1 MDAMDKTD
9 AGTIDDSESTVDLAA
24 RKPLPP
30 TSSTPTLEIDGPG
43 HQQDISRPSTAY
55 RVPGTPSHPEDDH
68 DHGEGEDQ
76 PRDNNEPTPTRPA
89 SSAPRTVLRAD
100 DIPNLRPPSGLRHQ
114 AESQQPTQEQ
124 HAGSAGDHSFAE
136 GHSGLPDSEHNDSY
150 TAQMVRKQLQD
161 IESSFTTPI
170 SPLPT
175 LNSLGMTDTF
185 VFDSPSKPPKAGASA
200 ATSASSQRAAPQQTT
215 EDEPSLPHIPTPA
228 ESYQP
233 SPEPKREPASDQLHV
248 PEGTSALEAFSSSP
262 TGATTARTIS
272 RAMSRISNGNSN
284 SAPADDSQL
293 PQEEGD
299 SVMQHDSSM
308 DDLLLRPANT
318 SRTSRASGTSGASS
332 QRRADLGIPKI
343 SVDAGN
349 TPGHGLKSGKR
360 PKYLRSRMASH
371 HSSSSSFNDDVESD
385 ATAGTAG
392 GLGADYALQSG
403 GAIPALGTSRN
414 SSMSNIVTRQISMG
428 SMASD
433 FREDSTGRI
442 GVEPLEPLDEYEGM
456 SSDNVNDERLKTP
469 KAPRQSLTEPTDT
482 AIARH
487 VRNVQVPESLAREYR
502 SKSGFVTPRRKL
514 SEVNLGASAST
525 TRTGKNLTLKEQ
537 SSTIERLSKE
547 NFDLKLKV
555 MFLSDRLDKLSEEGI
570 KEMIS
575 ENVELKTSVAV
586 MQRDNKVLR
595 RRVKELEKKVKDED
609 ERPDTAK
616 SGGSS
621 GPVPDDYDAHANEEE
636 LIYLRERVDEFVTEI
651 ERLKEESMNKEAEKR
666 RMAEVVKNLQTI
678 NENRVGQSLGQDD
691 DEMDAWRELYWTE
704 MARREQGDEENKRM
718 SDENRNLRDEVF
730 RLKQD
735 LANST
740 NNLGGRPS
748 SHASQ
753 PSGMSHT
760 TNIYNITKKGRPS
773 SPSRPQT
780 RMSEADT
787 MNGAMS
793 VSVSLVEELRREGE
807 QLRHENAE
815 LRREVGAQ
823 TSMLTSRNREK
834 ERLYQEIE
842 DLKMAARRGG
852 PTPSTVDSLLD
863 RSASRAGAHDRPQ
876 SRGSGMTR
884 TATLDEDPERE
895 ELENKL
901 AEFRDKLN
909 EVKMQN
915 QDLQQELGNYMQEY
929 EAELEGR
936 KQAETAAHQ
945 LQEELEA
952 TQNDLLTLQ
961 QERDDLLQENSGLD
975 HEFNALREEAQDEI
989 DHLEGEN
996 EQREQ
1001 EIARL
1006 SQELAERNE
1015 NQEALQEEMR
1025 RLSEDMIRFEDTQ
1038 ETQLQ
1043 RIQELETELA
1053 EANKEL
1059 EDLEA
1064 KLLEANNKAQ
1074 RLGIQ
1079 LESTQSEISFL
1090 REEQE
1095 SDKLRIGDLVGQLA
1109 NTELALR
1116 EEKERVKELENQL
1129 QSERHQ
1135 REVVA
1140 NQEKE
1145 DVQQVVNN
1153 LNREM
1158 STAKDEARKLRK
1170 SLSRQET
1177 EAAEWKARLVELEN
1191 NLREALGDLNGTRSS
1206 FLRVSF
1212 IFPSPSVQLVREHCS
1227 NAPSQDITKLQ
1238 NDLDTTCREL
1248 DATRAALNEKDHLI
1262 KQRDEL
1268 LESHA
1273 LESRRLGDTLA
1284 KEQQAHRN
1292 TKHQFETYQKTQQHV
1307 HGTMSTAE
1315 LRIKELEAAKSQD
1328 KQRLTKL
1335 EASLK
1340 EQLNERNSLLLV
1352 LWTRLS
1358 SLCGTDWAHDNS
1370 LISGRALPSLE
1381 SVATMLPGFSKNLL
1395 AAVRTIESIV
1405 SKFQDRVKSVERELW
1420 REYQHLED
1428 SLDKRIKKLDKI
1440 ESIVRNGVATGSIG
1454 IAGQMSQALL
1464 EEQKQR
1470 MAKLEDAYRQ
1480 LKVENATLR
1489 TANEVRHA
1497 MLDPR
1502 AERGFDDDGSPS
1514 PSIPTGPT
1522 ARARS
1527 GERGSQRSERS
1538 RQSSR
1543 HVSGG
1548 APTTSSG
1555 SSTHRATSRAS
1566 TMTKETV
1573 TRQTMSRETSHR
1585 SDNEAGA
1592 AQDVFNDY
1600 SPRHSSLTN
1609 YNSNNNHNHNTREV
1623 TSAAGSHGPMSPGA
1637 PLDAELKWM
1646 HRLKDMENKL
1656 KAEREGRRLD
1666 RNEASRKI
1674 ISLEE
1679 VALQAQAREAKIE
1692 RRRRM
1697 EAAMSIQG
1705 SGDKGGGDGGKRG
1718 SSAGGL

>member
-1 MDAMDKTD
+1 MLDDMDRTD
-9 AGTIDDSESTVDLAA
+9 TGTMDDSESTLDLAA
-24 RKPLPP
+24 RRPLPP
-30 TSSTPTLEIDGPG
+30 TSSTPTLEVESLDQP
-43 HQQDISRPSTAY
+43 QDVSRPSTAY
-55 RVPGTPSHPEDDH
+55 RVPGTPAHPDDDH
-68 DHGEGEDQ
+68 DRDRDHGDDQ
-76 PRDNNEPTPTRPA
+76 DQSRDNNEPTPTRPT

-100 DIPNLRPPSGLRHQ
+100 DIPSLRPPSGLT
-114 AESQQPTQEQ
+114 AKEQ
-124 HAGSAGDHSFAE
+124 HGGSAGDRSFGE
-136 GHSGLPDSEHNDSY
+136 GHSALSQPEHNDSY
-150 TAQMVRKQLQD
+150 TAQLVRRQLQD

-175 LNSLGMTDTF
+175 VNSLGLDDTF
-185 VFDSPSKPPKAGASA
+185 VFDSPSKPPKPGTSAPA
-200 ATSASSQRAAPQQTT
+200 ATSASSRPPAPQQTT
-215 EDEPSLPHIPTPA
+215 DDEPSLPHIPPPT
-228 ESYQP
+228 ESDKP

-284 SAPADDSQL
+284 YAPADDSQ
-293 PQEEGD
+293 PPPEEGD
-299 SVMQHDSSM
+299 SIVQHNSSM
-308 DDLLLRPANT
+308 DDSLLRAANT
-318 SRTSRASGTSGASS
+318 SGTSVASGTSGVSS
-332 QRRADLGIPKI
+332 QRRAEMGIPKI

-371 HSSSSSFNDDVESD
+371 HSSSSSFNDDIESD
-385 ATAGTAG
+385 VTAGTAG

-456 SSDNVNDERLKTP
+456 SSDNPNDDRLKTP
-469 KAPRQSLTEPTDT
+469 KAPRQPLTEPTDT

-502 SKSGFVTPRRKL
+502 SKTGFVTPRRKL
-514 SEVNLGASAST
+514 SEVNLGASVST

-595 RRVKELEKKVKDED
+595 RRVKELEKKLKDED

-666 RMAEVVKNLQTI
+666 RMAEMVKNLQTI
-678 NENRVGQSLGQDD
+678 NENRMGESLGQDD
-691 DEMDAWRELYWTE
+691 ETEVWKELYAQE
-704 MARREQGDEENKRM
+704 QARREQADDDNKKM
-718 SDENRNLRDEVF
+718 GDENRNLRDEIF

-748 SHASQ
+748 SHASH

-760 TNIYNITKKGRPS
+760 TNIYNITKKGRAQ

-793 VSVSLVEELRREGE
+793 VSVSLVEELRRESE

-852 PTPSTVDSLLD
+852 PTPSTIDSLLD

-901 AEFRDKLN
+901 AELRDKLN
-909 EVKMQN
+909 EVKMHN

-1043 RIQELETELA
+1043 RIQQLETELS

-1064 KLLEANNKAQ
+1064 KLLEANDKSQ

-1079 LESTQSEISFL
+1079 LESTQGEIAFL

-1135 REVVA
+1135 REIVA

-1170 SLSRQET
+1170 SLSRQEI
-1177 EAAEWKARLVELEN
+1177 EAAEWKERLLELEN

-1212 IFPSPSVQLVREHCS
+1212 PSP
-1227 NAPSQDITKLQ
+1227 
-1238 NDLDTTCREL
+1238 
-1248 DATRAALNEKDHLI
+1248 I
-1262 KQRDEL
+1262 K
-1268 LESHA
+1268 S
-1273 LESRRLGDTLA
+1273 
-1284 KEQQAHRN
+1284 
-1292 TKHQFETYQKTQQHV
+1292 
-1307 HGTMSTAE
+1307 
-1315 LRIKELEAAKSQD
+1315 IK
-1328 KQRLTKL
+1328 
-1335 EASLK
+1335 SL
-1340 EQLNERNSLLLV
+1340 
-1352 LWTRLS
+1352 W
-1358 SLCGTDWAHDNS
+1358 
-1370 LISGRALPSLE
+1370 
-1381 SVATMLPGFSKNLL
+1381 KN
-1395 AAVRTIESIV
+1395 IV
-1405 SKFQDRVKSVERELW
+1405 
-1420 REYQHLED
+1420 
-1428 SLDKRIKKLDKI
+1428 
-1440 ESIVRNGVATGSIG
+1440 
-1454 IAGQMSQALL
+1454 
-1464 EEQKQR
+1464 
-1470 MAKLEDAYRQ
+1470 
-1480 LKVENATLR
+1480 
-1489 TANEVRHA
+1489 
-1497 MLDPR
+1497 
-1502 AERGFDDDGSPS
+1502 
-1514 PSIPTGPT
+1514 
-1522 ARARS
+1522 
-1527 GERGSQRSERS
+1527 
-1538 RQSSR
+1538 
-1543 HVSGG
+1543 
-1548 APTTSSG
+1548 
-1555 SSTHRATSRAS
+1555 
-1566 TMTKETV
+1566 
-1573 TRQTMSRETSHR
+1573 
-1585 SDNEAGA
+1585 
-1592 AQDVFNDY
+1592 
-1600 SPRHSSLTN
+1600 
-1609 YNSNNNHNHNTREV
+1609 
-1623 TSAAGSHGPMSPGA
+1623 
-1637 PLDAELKWM
+1637 
-1646 HRLKDMENKL
+1646 
-1656 KAEREGRRLD
+1656 
-1666 RNEASRKI
+1666 
-1674 ISLEE
+1674 
-1679 VALQAQAREAKIE
+1679 
-1692 RRRRM
+1692 
-1697 EAAMSIQG
+1697 
-1705 SGDKGGGDGGKRG
+1705 
-1718 SSAGGL
+1718 

>member
-1 MDAMDKTD
+1 MDETD
-9 AGTIDDSESTVDLAA
+9 RIDTGRMDDSESTVELAA

-30 TSSTPTLEIDGPG
+30 SSSTATLDVDSLEQEPP
-43 HQQDISRPSTAY
+43 SRPSTAY
-55 RVPGTPSHPEDDH
+55 RVPGTPSNPHDDH
-68 DHGEGEDQ
+68 DQDQ
-76 PRDNNEPTPTRPA
+76 GQGQGRDYDHDVPTPTRPT
-89 SSAPRTVLRAD
+89 SSEPRTVLRAD
-100 DIPNLRPPSGLRHQ
+100 NIPNLRPPSGLRHQ
-114 AESQQPTQEQ
+114 TQPQQITQE

-136 GHSGLPDSEHNDSY
+136 GLSALPETEHNDSY
-150 TAQMVRKQLQD
+150 TAQMVRRQLQD

-175 LNSLGMTDTF
+175 VNSLGLDDTF
-185 VFDSPSKPPKAGASA
+185 VFDSPSKPPKPPGGSAPAPAAAS
-200 ATSASSQRAAPQQTT
+200 TRSPVPPQPTH
-215 EDEPSLPHIPTPA
+215 DEPSLPHIPPPA
-228 ESYQP
+228 ESNQP

-272 RAMSRISNGNSN
+272 RAMSRISNGNN
-284 SAPADDSQL
+284 NNAHADDSQPL
-293 PQEEGD
+293 QEEGN
-299 SVMQHDSSM
+299 SFLEHDTWM
-308 DDLLLRPANT
+308 DESLLRPGNT
-318 SRTSRASGTSGASS
+318 SGISGTSGASS
-332 QRRADLGIPKI
+332 QRQPDKGIPKI
-343 SVDAGN
+343 SVDAGS
-349 TPGHGLKSGKR
+349 TPGHSLKSGKR

-385 ATAGTAG
+385 VTAGTAG
-392 GLGADYALQSG
+392 GLGVDYALQSG
-403 GAIPALGTSRN
+403 GAVPALGTSRN

-456 SSDNVNDERLKTP
+456 SSDNPNDDRLKTP

-502 SKSGFVTPRRKL
+502 SKTGFVTPRRKL

-595 RRVKELEKKVKDED
+595 RRVKELEKKLKDED

-621 GPVPDDYDAHANEEE
+621 GPVPDDYDAQANEEE

-651 ERLKEESMNKEAEKR
+651 EKLKEENMNKEAEKR
-666 RMAEVVKNLQTI
+666 RMAEMVKNLQSI
-678 NENRVGQSLGQDD
+678 NENRVGESLGQDD
-691 DEMDAWRELYWTE
+691 ETEVWKELYSQET
-704 MARREQGDEENKRM
+704 ARREQADEDNKRM
-718 SDENRNLRDEVF
+718 GDENRSLRDEVF
-730 RLKQD
+730 RLKQEM
-735 LANST
+735 ANST

-748 SHASQ
+748 SHASH

-760 TNIYNITKKGRPS
+760 TNIYNITKKSRPQ

-793 VSVSLVEELRREGE
+793 VSASLMEELRRESE

-852 PTPSTVDSLLD
+852 PTPSTIDSLLD
-863 RSASRAGAHDRPQ
+863 RSASRAGVHDRPQ

-901 AEFRDKLN
+901 AELRDKLN

-936 KQAETAAHQ
+936 KQAELVVQQ

-952 TQNDLLTLQ
+952 TQNDLLMLQ

-989 DHLEGEN
+989 DHLEAET
-996 EQREQ
+996 EQRDQ

-1006 SQELAERNE
+1006 NQELAERNE

-1043 RIQELETELA
+1043 RIQELETELG

-1064 KLLEANNKAQ
+1064 KLLEANDKGQ

-1079 LESTQSEISFL
+1079 LESTQGEIAFL

-1095 SDKLRIGDLVGQLA
+1095 GDKLRIGDLVGQLA

-1129 QSERHQ
+1129 QAERHQ
-1135 REVVA
+1135 REIVA

-1170 SLSRQET
+1170 SLSRQEI
-1177 EAAEWKARLVELEN
+1177 EAAEWKERLLELEN

-1206 FLRVSF
+1206 FLR
-1212 IFPSPSVQLVREHCS
+1212 
-1227 NAPSQDITKLQ
+1227 DITKLQ

-1248 DATRAALNEKDHLI
+1248 DATRASLNEKDHLI

-1307 HGTMSTAE
+1307 HGTMSSAE
-1315 LRIKELEAAKSQD
+1315 LRIKELEASKSQD

-1335 EASLK
+1335 ESSLK

-1428 SLDKRIKKLDKI
+1428 SLDKRVKKLDKI

-1502 AERGFDDDGSPS
+1502 AERGLDDGGSPS

-1522 ARARS
+1522 GRARS

-1555 SSTHRATSRAS
+1555 SSTHRATSRTS
-1566 TMTKETV
+1566 TMT
-1573 TRQTMSRETSHR
+1573 RETITRER
-1585 SDNEAGA
+1585 SYGAENEITS
-1592 AQDVFNDY
+1592 AQDVINEFD
-1600 SPRHSSLTN
+1600 PPQSSL
-1609 YNSNNNHNHNTREV
+1609 SNHNKRDV
-1623 TSAAGSHGPMSPGA
+1623 TSAAGSHGPLSPGA
-1637 PLDAELKWM
+1637 PLDAEIKWM
-1646 HRLKDMENKL
+1646 HRLKDMEIKL

-1679 VALQAQAREAKIE
+1679 VALQAQAREAKLD
-1692 RRRRM
+1692 RKRRM
-1697 EAAMSIQG
+1697 EAALSLAG
-1705 SGDKGGGDGGKRG
+1705 RDKSGGGKR
-1718 SSAGGL
+1718 SPSAGGV

>member
-1 MDAMDKTD
+1 MDDMDKTD
-9 AGTIDDSESTVDLAA
+9 TGAMDDSESTIDLAA
-24 RKPLPP
+24 RRPLPP
-30 TSSTPTLEIDGPG
+30 PSSSTPTLEFDSPERQ
-43 HQQDISRPSTAY
+43 HDISRPSTAY
-55 RVPGTPSHPEDDH
+55 RVPGTPSHADDEH
-68 DHGEGEDQ
+68 DRDRDHGEGQDQ
-76 PRDNNEPTPTRPA
+76 PRDHNEPAPSRPI

-100 DIPNLRPPSGLRHQ
+100 DIPQLRPPSGLRYQ
-114 AESQQPTQEQ
+114 NQPQETAREQ
-124 HAGSAGDHSFAE
+124 HAGSADDHSFAE
-136 GHSGLPDSEHNDSY
+136 GHSAVPESEHNDSY
-150 TAQMVRKQLQD
+150 TAQMVRRQLQD
-161 IESSFTTPI
+161 MESSFTTPI

-175 LNSLGMTDTF
+175 VNSLGLDDTF
-185 VFDSPSKPPKAGASA
+185 VFDSPSKPPKPGAPAPTHA
-200 ATSASSQRAAPQQTT
+200 ATSASSQPPAPQHATQ
-215 EDEPSLPHIPTPA
+215 DEPSLPHIPPPI
-228 ESYQP
+228 ESDRT
-233 SPEPKREPASDQLHV
+233 SPDPKREAASDQLHV

-262 TGATTARTIS
+262 TGTTTARTIS

-284 SAPADDSQL
+284 SAPADDSQHA
-293 PQEEGD
+293 PEEGD
-299 SVMQHDSSM
+299 SIVKHDSSM
-308 DDLLLRPANT
+308 DDSLLRPANT
-318 SRTSRASGTSGASS
+318 SGTSGASGTWAASS
-332 QRRADLGIPKI
+332 QRRSDMGIPKI

-371 HSSSSSFNDDVESD
+371 HSSSSSFNDDIESD
-385 ATAGTAG
+385 VTAGTAG

-403 GAIPALGTSRN
+403 GAVPALGTSRN

-456 SSDNVNDERLKTP
+456 SSDNPTDDRLKTP
-469 KAPRQSLTEPTDT
+469 KAPRQPLTEPTDT

-487 VRNVQVPESLAREYR
+487 VRNVQVPESLVREYR

-595 RRVKELEKKVKDED
+595 RRVKELEKKLKDED

-621 GPVPDDYDAHANEEE
+621 GPVPDDYDAQANEEE

-666 RMAEVVKNLQTI
+666 RMAEMVKNLQSI
-678 NENRVGQSLGQDD
+678 NENRVGESLGQDD
-691 DEMDAWRELYWTE
+691 ETEVWKELYAQE
-704 MARREQGDEENKRM
+704 QARREQADEDNKRM
-718 SDENRNLRDEVF
+718 GDENRNLRDEIF

-748 SHASQ
+748 SHASH
-753 PSGMSHT
+753 PSGLSHT
-760 TNIYNITKKGRPS
+760 TNIYNITKKGRAS

-793 VSVSLVEELRREGE
+793 VSVSLVEELRRESE

-852 PTPSTVDSLLD
+852 PTPSTIDSLLD

-989 DHLEGEN
+989 DHLEAEN

-1006 SQELAERNE
+1006 GQELAERNE

-1064 KLLEANNKAQ
+1064 KLLEANDKAQ

-1079 LESTQSEISFL
+1079 LESTQGEIAFL

-1153 LNREM
+1153 LNREL
-1158 STAKDEARKLRK
+1158 SNAKDEARKLRK
-1170 SLSRQET
+1170 SLSRQESET
-1177 EAAEWKARLVELEN
+1177 TEWKARLVELEN

-1206 FLRVSF
+1206 FLRVSL
-1212 IFPSPSVQLVREHCS
+1212 PSPF
-1227 NAPSQDITKLQ
+1227 
-1238 NDLDTTCREL
+1238 EL
-1248 DATRAALNEKDHLI
+1248 MRMIMK
-1262 KQRDEL
+1262 
-1268 LESHA
+1268 
-1273 LESRRLGDTLA
+1273 TL
-1284 KEQQAHRN
+1284 
-1292 TKHQFETYQKTQQHV
+1292 F
-1307 HGTMSTAE
+1307 
-1315 LRIKELEAAKSQD
+1315 
-1328 KQRLTKL
+1328 
-1335 EASLK
+1335 
-1340 EQLNERNSLLLV
+1340 
-1352 LWTRLS
+1352 
-1358 SLCGTDWAHDNS
+1358 
-1370 LISGRALPSLE
+1370 
-1381 SVATMLPGFSKNLL
+1381 
-1395 AAVRTIESIV
+1395 
-1405 SKFQDRVKSVERELW
+1405 
-1420 REYQHLED
+1420 
-1428 SLDKRIKKLDKI
+1428 
-1440 ESIVRNGVATGSIG
+1440 
-1454 IAGQMSQALL
+1454 
-1464 EEQKQR
+1464 
-1470 MAKLEDAYRQ
+1470 
-1480 LKVENATLR
+1480 
-1489 TANEVRHA
+1489 
-1497 MLDPR
+1497 
-1502 AERGFDDDGSPS
+1502 
-1514 PSIPTGPT
+1514 
-1522 ARARS
+1522 
-1527 GERGSQRSERS
+1527 
-1538 RQSSR
+1538 
-1543 HVSGG
+1543 
-1548 APTTSSG
+1548 
-1555 SSTHRATSRAS
+1555 
-1566 TMTKETV
+1566 
-1573 TRQTMSRETSHR
+1573 
-1585 SDNEAGA
+1585 
-1592 AQDVFNDY
+1592 
-1600 SPRHSSLTN
+1600 
-1609 YNSNNNHNHNTREV
+1609 
-1623 TSAAGSHGPMSPGA
+1623 
-1637 PLDAELKWM
+1637 
-1646 HRLKDMENKL
+1646 
-1656 KAEREGRRLD
+1656 
-1666 RNEASRKI
+1666 
-1674 ISLEE
+1674 
-1679 VALQAQAREAKIE
+1679 
-1692 RRRRM
+1692 
-1697 EAAMSIQG
+1697 
-1705 SGDKGGGDGGKRG
+1705 
-1718 SSAGGL
+1718 

>member
-1 MDAMDKTD
+1 MDTSDS
-9 AGTIDDSESTVDLAA
+9 TIDLAA
-24 RKPLPP
+24 RRPLPES
-30 TSSTPTLEIDGPG
+30 SSTPTLEIDSPD
-43 HQQDISRPSTAY
+43 HHNPDISRPSTAY
-55 RVPGTPSHPEDDH
+55 RVSGTNSHPDDDH
-68 DHGEGEDQ
+68 HGDRDHGDGNGQ
-76 PRDNNEPTPTRPA
+76 SRDTNEPTPTRPT
-89 SSAPRTVLRAD
+89 SSAPRTVLKAD
-100 DIPNLRPPSGLRHQ
+100 EIPNLRPPSGLRHQ
-114 AESQQPTQEQ
+114 SETQ
-124 HAGSAGDHSFAE
+124 HAGSAGDYSFAE
-136 GHSGLPDSEHNDSY
+136 GHSAVPESELNDSY
-150 TAQMVRKQLQD
+150 MAHVKRQLQD

-175 LNSLGMTDTF
+175 VNSLGQDDTF
-185 VFDSPSKPPKAGASA
+185 VFDSPSKLPKPAAPAHAPA
-200 ATSASSQRAAPQQTT
+200 ATPASSQPPAPDQKT
-215 EDEPSLPHIPTPA
+215 EDEPSLPHIPPPT
-228 ESYQP
+228 ESNHK

-272 RAMSRISNGNSN
+272 RAMSRISNAHS
-284 SAPADDSQL
+284 SSTPADDNQQL
-293 PQEEGD
+293 LEEDD
-299 SVMQHDSSM
+299 SFVQHDSLLM
-308 DDLLLRPANT
+308 DDSFLRQADT
-318 SRTSRASGTSGASS
+318 SRTSGASGTSALHS
-332 QRRADLGIPKI
+332 QRRPDFDIPKI
-343 SVDAGN
+343 SVDAGSA
-349 TPGHGLKSGKR
+349 PGHGLKSGKR

-371 HSSSSSFNDDVESD
+371 HSSSSSFNDDIESD
-385 ATAGTAG
+385 VTAGTAG

-403 GAIPALGTSRN
+403 GAIPALGNSRN

-428 SMASD
+428 SMVSD

-456 SSDNVNDERLKTP
+456 SSDNPNDDRLKTP
-469 KAPRQSLTEPTDT
+469 KAPRQPLTEPTDT

-487 VRNVQVPESLAREYR
+487 VRSVQVPESLAREYR

-514 SEVNLGASAST
+514 SEVNLGASVST

-595 RRVKELEKKVKDED
+595 RRVKELEKKLKDED

-621 GPVPDDYDAHANEEE
+621 GPVPDDYDPHANEEE
-636 LIYLRERVDEFVTEI
+636 LIYLRERVDEFITEI
-651 ERLKEESMNKEAEKR
+651 ERLKQESMSKEAEKR
-666 RMAEVVKNLQTI
+666 RMAEVVKNLQSVH
-678 NENRVGQSLGQDD
+678 ENRVGESLGQHD
-691 DEMDAWRELYWTE
+691 DELDAWKELYNQE
-704 MARREQGDEENKRM
+704 SARREQSDEENKRM
-718 SDENRNLRDEVF
+718 GEENRTLRDEVF

-760 TNIYNITKKGRPS
+760 TNIYNITKKSRPQ

-793 VSVSLVEELRREGE
+793 VSVSLVEELRRESE
-807 QLRHENAE
+807 QLRHENTE

-852 PTPSTVDSLLD
+852 PTPSTIDSLLD

-909 EVKMQN
+909 EAKMQN

-936 KQAETAAHQ
+936 RQAETAAQQ

-961 QERDDLLQENSGLD
+961 QERDELLQENSGLD

-989 DHLEGEN
+989 DHLESEN

-1043 RIQELETELA
+1043 RIQELETELT

-1064 KLLEANNKAQ
+1064 KLLEANDKAQ

-1095 SDKLRIGDLVGQLA
+1095 GDKLRIGDLVGQLA

-1140 NQEKE
+1140 NQEKA

-1153 LNREM
+1153 LNREL
-1158 STAKDEARKLRK
+1158 STSKDEARKLRK

-1177 EAAEWKARLVELEN
+1177 ETTEWKARLGELEN

-1206 FLRVSF
+1206 FLR
-1212 IFPSPSVQLVREHCS
+1212 
-1227 NAPSQDITKLQ
+1227 DITKLQ

-1248 DATRAALNEKDHLI
+1248 DATRASLNEKDHLI

-1307 HGTMSTAE
+1307 HGTMSSAE

-1335 EASLK
+1335 ETSLK

-1395 AAVRTIESIV
+1395 AAVKTIESIV

-1420 REYQHLED
+1420 REYQHLEE

-1440 ESIVRNGVATGSIG
+1440 ESIVRNGVATGTIG

-1470 MAKLEDAYRQ
+1470 LAKLEDAYRQ

-1502 AERGFDDDGSPS
+1502 AERDMDDDGSPS

-1522 ARARS
+1522 GRARS
-1527 GERGSQRSERS
+1527 GERGSGRSERS

-1555 SSTHRATSRAS
+1555 SSMHRATSRAS
-1566 TMTKETV
+1566 TMT
-1573 TRQTMSRETSHR
+1573 RETMTRETMTRER
-1585 SDNEAGA
+1585 SNEMTA
-1592 AQDVFNDY
+1592 AQDLINEY
-1600 SPRHSSLTN
+1600 SPRHSSLSN
-1609 YNSNNNHNHNTREV
+1609 HSNHNNNNNNTNHNTRDT
-1623 TSAAGSHGPMSPGA
+1623 TSAAGSRGPLSPGA
-1637 PLDAELKWM
+1637 PFDAEVKWM

-1697 EAAMSIQG
+1697 EAALSLQG
-1705 SGDKGGGDGGKRG
+1705 SGDKSGRRSPG
-1718 SSAGGL
+1718 AGGL